1 MNSLRGTSV
10 ISFDDWKDC
19 LHESCS
25 NNRLVSP
32 GGRLPTCEDSR
43 VPINVGG
50 MTNGAAS
57 SQQETAIV
65 TNTIRIGDWASG
77 IMSLTTA

>member
-1 MNSLRGTSV
+1 MMT
-10 ISFDDWKDC
+10 
-19 LHESCS
+19 
-25 NNRLVSP
+25 
-32 GGRLPTCEDSR
+32 LPTCEDSR